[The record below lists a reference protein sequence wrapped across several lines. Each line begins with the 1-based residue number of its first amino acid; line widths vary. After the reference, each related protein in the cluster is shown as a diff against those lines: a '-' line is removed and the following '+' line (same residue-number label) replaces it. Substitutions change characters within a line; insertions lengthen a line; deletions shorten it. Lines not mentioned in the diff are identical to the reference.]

1 MMIIL
6 IIITLIIA
14 QGSLGS
20 GEGREEE
27 INQVCHFNWIIV
39 LLLLCYCV
47 LSHLFKSCFSFSL
60 KSHLNISIQDGERND
75 GRRRKGNSR
84 NEGGRGEDGEKIYQ
98 VLKKISQHNH
108 DPSHHHHRHN
118 HQERENI
125 YEQVHRPVVSS
136 TCLPPSSPPSMAPRS

>member
-1 MMIIL
+1 MVIVITTVIMMIMMMIIIFIIIIMMIIL
-6 IIITLIIA
+6 VIITLIIA

-98 VLKKISQHNH
+98 VLKKNQ
-108 DPSHHHHRHN
+108 
-118 HQERENI
+118 
-125 YEQVHRPVVSS
+125 S
-136 TCLPPSSPPSMAPRS
+136 T